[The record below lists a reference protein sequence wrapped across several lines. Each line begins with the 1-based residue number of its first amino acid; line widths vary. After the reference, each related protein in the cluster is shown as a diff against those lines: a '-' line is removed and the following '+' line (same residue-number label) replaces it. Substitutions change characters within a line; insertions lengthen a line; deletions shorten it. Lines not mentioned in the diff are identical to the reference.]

1 MICTVTLNASI
12 DKAYRIAG
20 RLEVGTVMRVLD
32 CTDTAGGKG
41 LNAARAVATCGE
53 RVVATGFVGGNNG
66 RLLCELLERDGI
78 PEDFVRVAAE
88 TRCCVNVLDENETST
103 EFLEPGR
110 EVRAEEFALMR
121 ERLLSIAAQASVVT
135 IDGSVPRGV
144 SADDYAGLVEL
155 VRGTGTPCILDTS
168 GALLKCGVK
177 AHPTMVKP
185 NADEIGQLLGRTVT
199 SMGEVAEAAAELHEG
214 GVEQVVVSLGG
225 DGAIMACDDGVFRGL
240 SPKIDVVN
248 PVGSGDTMVGAF
260 AVAMARGMPRPEQ
273 LRFAMGCASANCLS
287 KYTGHFDMEDAR
299 RLSEGTRVERID

>member
-12 DKAYRIAG
+12 DKAYRISG
-20 RLEVGTVMRVLD
+20 GLEVGTVMRVLD

-66 RLLCELLERDGI
+66 RLLCELLQRDGI
-78 PEDFVRVAAE
+78 PEDFVRVTAE
-88 TRCCVNVLDENETST
+88 TRCCVNVLDGNETST

-110 EVRAEEFALMR
+110 EVSATEFARMR
-121 ERLLSIAAQASVVT
+121 ERLLSLAAEASVVT
-135 IDGSVPRGV
+135 IDGSVPHGV
-144 SADDYAGLVEL
+144 SPDDYAGLVEG
-155 VRGTGTPCILDTS
+155 VRNMGTPCILDTS
-168 GALLKCGVK
+168 GVLLERGVK

-185 NADEIGQLLGRTVT
+185 NTDEIGQILGRKVT
-199 SMGEVAEAAAELHEG
+199 SMSEVAEAAAELHEG

-225 DGAIMACDDGVFRGL
+225 DGAIMACDEGVFRGIA
-240 SPKIDVVN
+240 PKIEVVN

-260 AVAMARGMPRPEQ
+260 AVAMERGMTKPEQ

-287 KYTGHFDMEDAR
+287 KYTGHFNMEDAK
-299 RLSEGTRVERID
+299 RLAEGTRVERID